1 MRRDSGV
8 IRPSQRATRT
18 AVLGLS
24 ESVSQLR
31 VSIRRLCRE
40 VP

>member
-1 MRRDSGV
+1 MRRAASV
-8 IRPSQRATRT
+8 IRPSQRPTRA

-24 ESVSQLR
+24 ESVSQLQL
-31 VSIRRLCRE
+31 SIRRLCRE